1 MRGRPFIGE
10 PAGHFKGGS
19 GLAAG
24 YEHTHAAA
32 AAAAAA
38 AAVSAV
44 ADSAMTSW
52 IVMTPHPRCQV

>member
-10 PAGHFKGGS
+10 PADHFKCGS
-19 GLAAG
+19 GLAG

-44 ADSAMTSW
+44 ADSVMTTW
-52 IVMTPHPRCQV
+52 IVMTPHPRRQV